1 MYYNLWRNGEELPN
15 PYTFNT
21 NSLDDIRNFLAW
33 EIVDNFTS
41 GDESLKGTSI
51 SSYNLVDIDW
61 NQYDSSIDEIKI
73 LIVSAQSKC
82 TDEIISNYKTFDTG
96 FYSNPDAENQL
107 FFNINISGQFILVI
121 SEVQIDA
128 ESCYGEYLEDNE
140 FMFDQKPWI

>member
-61 NQYDSSIDEIKI
+61 DQYDSSIDEIKI

>member
-41 GDESLKGTSI
+41 GDECLKGTSI

-96 FYSNPDAENQL
+96 FYSNPDAENHL
-107 FFNINISGQFILVI
+107 FFNINISGQFTLVI

>member
-107 FFNINISGQFILVI
+107 FFNINISGQFTLVI

>member
-41 GDESLKGTSI
+41 GDECLKGASI
-51 SSYNLVDIDW
+51 LSYNLVDIDW
-61 NQYDSSIDEIKI
+61 DQYDSSIEDITN
-73 LIVSAQSKC
+73 LMVSAQSKC

-96 FYSNPDAENQL
+96 FYSNPDAQNQL
-107 FFNINISGQFILVI
+107 FFNINISGQFTLVI

>member
-41 GDESLKGTSI
+41 GDECLKGTNI

-61 NQYDSSIDEIKI
+61 DQYDSSTDEIKN
-73 LIVSAQSKC
+73 LIKSAQSKC
-82 TDEIISNYKTFDTG
+82 NDEIISNYKTFDTG
-96 FYSNPDAENQL
+96 FYNNPDAQDQL
-107 FFNINISGQFILVI
+107 FFNINVSKQFTLVI
-121 SEVQIDA
+121 SENPIDA
-128 ESCYGEYLEDNE
+128 EGCYGEYLEDNE
-140 FMFDQKPWI
+140 FMFDQKPWL